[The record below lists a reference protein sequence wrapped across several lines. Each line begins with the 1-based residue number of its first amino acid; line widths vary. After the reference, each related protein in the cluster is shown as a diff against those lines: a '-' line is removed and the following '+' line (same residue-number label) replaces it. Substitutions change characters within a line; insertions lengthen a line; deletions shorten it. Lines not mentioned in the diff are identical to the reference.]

1 MENEMMDAVRNGDI
15 ETLELLLEQGSDPN
29 LTIDRWGTALMHA
42 SQSGQT
48 DICELLLYWGADPNL
63 RDQFGNTAL
72 RDAAIY
78 AHIDIIRLLLDRG
91 VDPNIRTDNGST
103 ALMGAIDGRPGDT
116 DIVRLLLD
124 RGANP
129 NIRTNTR
136 IGPNTGYTALTLA
149 IDNGNTDIVRLLLDN
164 GANPN
169 FVDERGDTALTQ
181 AIDNGNTAIVTLLM
195 RYMTTIRMQSLQ
207 RGKMTRR
214 KLRTSMARK
223 RSSTS
228 QLGDRYA
235 LGEDI
240 IHRLNSHMTRPNRTD
255 MIDEIPRNMTRIN
268 RRDSYEIDDDF
279 FNDSDSDSDSDSDDY
294 GKAFKHGSEPEPE
307 QVFEPEPE
315 PEPEQVFEPVTDRE
329 IIDDVNREYN
339 KGLEIDLKRHRL
351 ENELKEKK
359 QRESDS
365 RHEMARSQRRERLR
379 SVLESAEEPLNNHD
393 MEEIRRRRLA
403 RFSKLTGA
411 GRNRRNKTRN
421 KYMY

>member
-1 MENEMMDAVRNGDI
+1 MEYEMIDAVRDGD
-15 ETLELLLEQGSDPN
+15 TKNLELLLEQGTDPN
-29 LTIDRWGTALMHA
+29 FIDRWGTALGNA
-42 SQSGQT
+42 SVKGRR
-48 DICELLLYWGADPNL
+48 DIYELLLYWGADPNL
-63 RDQFGNTAL
+63 KDQFGSTAL
-72 RDAAIY
+72 SGAAQSG
-78 AHIDIIRLLLDRG
+78 HTDIIRLLLDWG
-91 VDPNIRTDNGST
+91 VDPNIRNKHGSTALMYASRSGNIDIIKLLLDRGANPNIRTDNGYT
-103 ALMGAIDGRPGDT
+103 ALMGAIGDSSRDT

-129 NIRTNTR
+129 NIRTNT
-136 IGPNTGYTALTLA
+136 GYTALILA
-149 IDNGNTDIVRLLLDN
+149 INNGNTDI
-164 GANPN
+164 
-169 FVDERGDTALTQ
+169 
-181 AIDNGNTAIVTLLM
+181 ITLLM
-195 RYMTTIRMQSLQ
+195 RYMTTIRMQSLH

-214 KLRTSMARK
+214 KLNTSMARK
-223 RSSTS
+223 RFTTS

-255 MIDEIPRNMTRIN
+255 MIDEIPRNMTRTN
-268 RRDSYEIDDDF
+268 RRDSYEIEDDF
-279 FNDSDSDSDSDSDDY
+279 FNNSDSDDY

-307 QVFEPEPE
+307 QVFEPEPEPE

-379 SVLESAEEPLNNHD
+379 SVLESAKEPLNNHD